1 MLFPLNNPTD
11 KVIEY
16 KHGMVM
22 VGEGGGYQK
31 NIYMYLEKKR
41 GGGIVNSVLICLL
54 SRLIDLVIDWL
65 NVKWKVLEMRSFYDL
80 K

>member
-1 MLFPLNNPTD
+1 MLFPLNNR
-11 KVIEY
+11 
-16 KHGMVM
+16 
-22 VGEGGGYQK
+22 GGGGGGGGGVSEEY
-31 NIYMYLEKKR
+31 IHVPRKKR